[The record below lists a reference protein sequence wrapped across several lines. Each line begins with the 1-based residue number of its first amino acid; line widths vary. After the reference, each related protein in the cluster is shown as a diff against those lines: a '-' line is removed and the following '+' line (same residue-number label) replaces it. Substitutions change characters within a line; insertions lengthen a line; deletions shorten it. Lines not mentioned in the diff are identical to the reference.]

1 MTSFDSSGN
10 SMGNPLGDACCASL
24 VQCLQRLADDCP
36 DTVAASSPVHRLRNL
51 ILVLR
56 SQASFPDPAPAP
68 DLTLDQALT
77 LVSASQGL
85 LATLADCDATGF
97 VAAEMS
103 QALSET
109 LGGMVDQLGR
119 ELRAKATSRVRGLYV
134 IIDPQVTGGREPI
147 DIARAAI
154 NGGARMLQL
163 RDKLRDKGESLPLA
177 KALQELCQ
185 ANDALLIINDHVDLA
200 AAVGA
205 GGVHVGQTDLPV
217 AEARRVLAPH
227 QVLGRSN
234 REIHLLV
241 ESQEMG
247 ADHVA
252 FGAIYPTTTKGGGR
266 GPQGIE
272 PLHRAREA
280 TKVPLIA
287 IGGINAENVAPVVE
301 AGADA
306 ICVTAAV
313 GSAPDPEAAANRL
326 VEAIREAGGRV

>member
-1 MTSFDSSGN
+1 MTAFN
-10 SMGNPLGDACCASL
+10 PPNNPLGDACRASL
-24 VQCLQRLADDCP
+24 VQCLQRLSDDCP
-36 DTVAASSPVHRLRNL
+36 EPVAATGSVHRLRNL

-68 DLTLDQALT
+68 GLTLDLALT
-77 LVSASQGL
+77 LVSTSQGL
-85 LATLADCDATGF
+85 LATLTVCDTTGF
-97 VAAEMS
+97 IGAEMS
-103 QALSET
+103 QALSDT
-109 LGGMVDQLGR
+109 LRDLEDQLGR
-119 ELRAKATSRVRGLYV
+119 ELRAQQASRVRGLYV

-177 KALQELCQ
+177 IAMQQLCQ
-185 ANDALLIINDHVDLA
+185 DNDALMIINDHVDMA
-200 AAVGA
+200 AAIGSA
-205 GGVHVGQTDLPV
+205 GVHVGQTDLPV
-217 AEARRVLAPH
+217 AQARRMLAPH

-234 REIHLLV
+234 REIDQLV
-241 ESQEMG
+241 QSQEMG

-252 FGAIYPTTTKGGGR
+252 FGAIYPTTSKGVSR
-266 GPQGIE
+266 NPQGIE
-272 PLHRAREA
+272 PLRRAKAA
-280 TKVPLIA
+280 TKVPLVA

-313 GSAPDPEAAANRL
+313 GSAPDPEAAAKRL
-326 VEAIREAGGRV
+326 VEAILEAGGRV